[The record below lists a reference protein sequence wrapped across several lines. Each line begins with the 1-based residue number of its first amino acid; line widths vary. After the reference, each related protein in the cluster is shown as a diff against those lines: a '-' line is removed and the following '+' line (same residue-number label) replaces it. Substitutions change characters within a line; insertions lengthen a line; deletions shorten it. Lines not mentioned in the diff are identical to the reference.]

1 MKTEPQ
7 KEHQWLQK
15 LVGEW
20 TSEMVASMGPG
31 KPPETFRGTESV
43 RSVGGLWMLC
53 EGRSEMPGG
62 DTSTTWMTLGY
73 DLQKKQYVGTFIG
86 SMMAHMWLYE
96 GSLDAAQKVLT
107 LNTEG
112 PDFSTPGKVSKYR
125 DAIELRSDDHRVLT
139 SHMLGDDGQWREI
152 MTVHYRRTK

>member
-1 MKTEPQ
+1 MKTEPR
-7 KEHQWLQK
+7 KEHEWLQK

-43 RSVGGLWMLC
+43 RSLGGLWMLC
-53 EGRSEMPGG
+53 EGRGEMPGG
-62 DTSTTWMTLGY
+62 DTSTTLMTLGY
-73 DLQKKQYVGTFIG
+73 DPEKKQYVGTFIG
-86 SMMAHMWLYE
+86 SMMTSMWVYE
-96 GSLDAAQKVLT
+96 GSLDAAGKVLT

-112 PDFSTPGKVSKYR
+112 PDFSTPGKRSKYR
-125 DAIELRSDDHRVLT
+125 DSIELRSDDHRLLI
-139 SHMLGDDGQWREI
+139 SHMLRDDGQWQEI

>member
-1 MKTEPQ
+1 MRTEPRQ
-7 KEHQWLQK
+7 EHQWLRK

-20 TSEMVASMGPG
+20 TSEMVALMGPG

-43 RSVGGLWMLC
+43 RSLGGLWMLC

-62 DTSTTWMTLGY
+62 DTSTTLMTLGY
-73 DLQKKQYVGTFIG
+73 DLDQKQYVGTFIG
-86 SMMAHMWLYE
+86 SMMSSMWVYA
-96 GSLDAAQKVLT
+96 GSLDAERKVLT

-125 DAIELRSDDHRVLT
+125 DAIELRSDEHRVLT

-152 MTVHYRRTK
+152 MTVHYRRAK